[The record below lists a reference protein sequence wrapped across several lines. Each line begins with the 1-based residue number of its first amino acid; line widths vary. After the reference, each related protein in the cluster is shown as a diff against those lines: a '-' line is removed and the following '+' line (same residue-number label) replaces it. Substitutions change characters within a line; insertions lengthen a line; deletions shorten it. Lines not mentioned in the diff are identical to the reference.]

1 MLQESP
7 LNIYLDV
14 DSIFHV
20 LTGFCNTLKWIIK
33 KASENIEAASGIFGR
48 FWEDFD
54 IFLDGLENIIGFWS
68 YLRVLGIIFQDFDS
82 FL

>member
-1 MLQESP
+1 M
-7 LNIYLDV
+7 
-14 DSIFHV
+14 
-20 LTGFCNTLKWIIK
+20 IK
-33 KASENIEAASGIFGR
+33 TAFENIKAASDIFGR

-68 YLRVLGIIFQDFDS
+68 YLRVLGRIFQAFDS